1 MSLWPLSP
9 PTTIAEATGGSSGD
23 AVHAAPGSSSRSK
36 RQRRHRAAAS
46 WQKVDPT
53 YKPSYSVRVAAE
65 REHMRRAPVEPSMD
79 PAVRGSNSSSGMEAR
94 LGGCKSNA
102 WAGTAADRRV
112 RAVSPYLEA
121 PEGPATGTGESTGD
135 PAALDGRCSI
145 GERRHVGSKNKATAE
160 AHAGAADGVRA
171 VGCVRGVNQR
181 TGIGGGGR
189 GAGEDGLCTGTA
201 VAGRDVSKLGSR
213 WGESLLR
220 CTEQQGHVRVPPP
233 AAEKGAEGGRRVQS
247 NGSALQ
253 QWHDKEVQDK
263 QVGRELT
270 QATRPYGRE
279 CEACRA
285 HGPMV
290 SPDEAGRAQQEMQAF
305 WSVKIADT
313 AVGQQAGG
321 QVSVHEPRFFCG
333 SSFVAF
339 MIESKEPYTRL
350 QTQGIHQRFITP
362 CSLCCHSVPKLPL
375 ELVSCLISDS
385 ACKEALPPYP
395 CRSSLHNIV
404 KSKPTCT
411 VQQHWE
417 AHPPTTPSDVTVSSH
432 WQDDTRML
440 DGEGGDEEEDEEGG
454 ERSVLS
460 LPDIASHKRVS
471 STLAARLL
479 PSEVSR
485 DTLHRACAVG
495 QIDCKYIVAL
505 ASGMLFLVDQ
515 VGERDR

>member
-121 PEGPATGTGESTGD
+121 PEGPAAGSGGPTALLRRLKTSECPATGTGESTGD

-181 TGIGGGGR
+181 AGLGGGGR
-189 GAGEDGLCTGTA
+189 GAGED
-201 VAGRDVSKLGSR
+201 
-213 WGESLLR
+213 
-220 CTEQQGHVRVPPP
+220 
-233 AAEKGAEGGRRVQS
+233 
-247 NGSALQ
+247 GSALQ